1 MRHGYFSITDS
12 YLMLPN
18 IYVVHIQ
25 ERNDITVLIVVQRN
39 TNLVEKQL
47 NVEAWSLLV
56 QLVIDSDL
64 SRPVRLFK
72 GSDPCNLPSLL
83 LTQALV

>member
-1 MRHGYFSITDS
+1 MRHGYFSITGS

-25 ERNDITVLIVVQRN
+25 ERYDITVLIVVQRN

-47 NVEAWSLLV
+47 NVEARSLLV

-64 SRPVRLFK
+64 SRLVRLFK
-72 GSDPCNLPSLL
+72 GSDLCNLPSLL